1 MNDPLERALEGWMRE
16 AGTVEVD
23 EVHQIVRSLRLPDRG
38 GARSRFHSFARLA
51 AVSVIGLGFGAYL
64 LMAMPPIRTGDEAPA
79 PFTPGVEPTPGIE
92 PTPGAEVPTPTPGAT
107 LSQPTFPSA
116 TTVWL
121 PPWAGDD
128 APDAVARRTAMP
140 FCGVERQEGQTLPT
154 FVDEAVRSC
163 FLEALRVGRAAEF
176 ARIHST
182 TEGDPIA
189 TIYRYEPGIG
199 IVVLIDSTQDDY
211 GTQAWHR
218 MRCERWVEKPNVLF
232 RPVACE
238 AYQVVG
244 PTPSRGLAP

>member
-1 MNDPLERALEGWMRE
+1 MNDPLEQALEGWMRE

-23 EVHQIVRSLRLPDRG
+23 EVHQIVRSLRLPVRG
-38 GARSRFHSFARLA
+38 RARSRLDAFARVA
-51 AVSVIGLGFGAYL
+51 AVSVIGFGFGAYL
-64 LMAMPPIRTGDEAPA
+64 LIAMPPLRTGDVAPA
-79 PFTPGVEPTPGIE
+79 PFTPGIEPTHGIE
-92 PTPGAEVPTPTPGAT
+92 PTPGAEAPSPTPRAT
-107 LSQPTFPSA
+107 LPKPTFPSV
-116 TTVWL
+116 TLVWL
-121 PPWAGDD
+121 PPWSADD
-128 APDAVARRTAMP
+128 VPEAVARRTALP
-140 FCGVERQEGQTLPT
+140 FCGVERQGGRTLPT

-163 FLEALRVGRAAEF
+163 FLDALRGGRAVEF

-199 IVVLIDSTQDDY
+199 VVVLIDSTQDDY

-218 MRCERWVEKPNVLF
+218 MRCERWVEQPNVLF